1 MQGNSLNECAK
12 SVFGLRDG
20 SIAPVLRD
28 ISDQFSVTGQP
39 LATTL
44 AAYCCDVGHL
54 FIVSI
59 GRRVGGPRRAVR
71 KRTVDEFKL
80 KKRLSVAVLELKAYA
95 PGSTL
100 AGQHIEGCTF
110 QSCLGSEL
118 VHAPPI

>member
-20 SIAPVLRD
+20 SIAPMLRD

-44 AAYCCDVGHL
+44 ATYCCDVGHL

-59 GRRVGGPRRAVR
+59 GRRVGGPRCAVR
-71 KRTVDEFKL
+71 KQLLWNSHWKY
-80 KKRLSVAVLELKAYA
+80 LSVLPFARRVPSGDGHMSL
-95 PGSTL
+95 STRWGC
-100 AGQHIEGCTF
+100 ANSAIRASHI
-110 QSCLGSEL
+110 
-118 VHAPPI
+118 